1 MNQMNSKSTG
11 SRLNLLRL
19 KVGWSAAECAYRFTI
34 QANQNITTEDWIEWE
49 RSSDEEPRGRDLNAA
64 LDDISAI
71 FGIERSYFDESAIP
85 VPENVHP
92 FQKKT
97 RSKEIDT

>member
-1 MNQMNSKSTG
+1 MSTNSTG
-11 SRLNLLRL
+11 ARLNLLRL

-49 RSSDEEPRGRDLNAA
+49 RSSDEEPRGRELNSA

-85 VPENVHP
+85 MPENVLP
-92 FQKKT
+92 FQK
-97 RSKEIDT
+97 

>member
-1 MNQMNSKSTG
+1 MNRMSTKSAG

-64 LDDISAI
+64 LEHISAI
-71 FGIERSYFDESAIP
+71 FGIERSYFEEATLPI
-85 VPENVHP
+85 PENIRP
-92 FQKKT
+92 FKK
-97 RSKEIDT
+97 

>member
-1 MNQMNSKSTG
+1 MNQMNTKSAG
-11 SRLNLLRL
+11 SRLHLLRL

-34 QANQNITTEDWIEWE
+34 QANQNITTEDWIECE

-71 FGIERSYFDESAIP
+71 FGIERSYFEDNAIP
-85 VPENVHP
+85 VPENILP
-92 FQKKT
+92 FQK
-97 RSKEIDT
+97 

>member
-1 MNQMNSKSTG
+1 MSTNSTG

-49 RSSDEEPRGRDLNAA
+49 RSSDEEPRGRELNSA
-64 LDDISAI
+64 LVDISAI
-71 FGIERSYFDESAIP
+71 FGIERSYFDENAIP
-85 VPENVHP
+85 MPENIHP

-97 RSKEIDT
+97 RSKKIDT

>member
-1 MNQMNSKSTG
+1 MSTNSTG

-49 RSSDEEPRGRDLNAA
+49 RSSDEEPRGRELNSA

-71 FGIERSYFDESAIP
+71 FEIERSYFDETAIP
-85 VPENVHP
+85 VPGNIFS
-92 FQKKT
+92 FQK
-97 RSKEIDT
+97 